1 MKSIERLND
10 FVRRTDA
17 SKNWP
22 SYISSDKKRLIKQR
36 IIEACNLPRSSLYQ
50 NPEVKIALAQIERR
64 LRNKG
69 VLVSN
74 EAMDHNAEMGDSVML
89 NVFAQLEM
97 RLAGFEEAAAALS
110 AKIEKVQADL
120 SYIIRSR

>member
-1 MKSIERLND
+1 MKSIERLNE

-17 SKNWP
+17 SKHWP
-22 SYISSDKKRLIKQR
+22 SYITSDKKRLIKQR

-50 NPEVKIALAQIERR
+50 NPEVKMTLAQIERR

-69 VLVSN
+69 VLVPN
-74 EAMDHNAEMGDSVML
+74 QATDLNTNMDDSVMS
-89 NVFAQLEM
+89 NVFAQLE
-97 RLAGFEEAAAALS
+97 RRIAGFEEAASALT

-120 SYIIRSR
+120 SYFTRSR